1 MLKKVNTFRDQAM
14 PIMIDNLTPKKE
26 KLPNENDLSKNSPQN
41 NSSKSMRKNGL
52 DDEEEFRSA
61 TDSGALE
68 LQNDSNKNNNSSKVV
83 PKPAGFF
90 EGVKQASDS
99 VR

>member
-1 MLKKVNTFRDQAM
+1 M

-26 KLPNENDLSKNSPQN
+26 KLPYKNDLSKNSPNN
-41 NSSKSMRKNGL
+41 NSSKSVRKSGL

-68 LQNDSNKNNNSSKVV
+68 LQDDSNRNYNSNKEIT
-83 PKPAGFF
+83 KPSDFV
-90 EGVKQASDS
+90 EKIKQTPDI
-99 VR
+99 VQ